1 MTKSTQYRKN
11 IKSNYEE
18 YLDSYPEEGMITTGH
33 SGSEFPLQS
42 AVLNQTG
49 GTYVQN
55 LSPPE
60 YNCLIEFDES
70 IPNIESLPVEDLA
83 LLPISLL
90 NILKIQITHDHMA
103 LWEETAYV
111 LSKLTTEKTPVDET
125 IARKIEMVTRLVL
138 APVQAGSA
146 AFWEW
151 NENGHVNNVLFN
163 SHRIA
168 SYVTYPLLEGVIKNL
183 SDGIELDGT
192 VKSGYKITNLSGEN
206 YQACTS
212 NEQISALRDLLYHVE
227 ESGDEK
233 LSQKM
238 RSARSMISDFYQ
250 DGCGEEYGLLYDK
263 RNRTLHG
270 EAEAQADVGI
280 PLTMISLL
288 IWHEINDIVGED
300 AT

>member
-1 MTKSTQYRKN
+1 MD

-18 YLDSYPEEGMITTGH
+18 YLESYPEDGMIATGH

-60 YNCLIEFDES
+60 YNCLVEFDKS
-70 IPNIESLPVEDLA
+70 VPNIGSLPIEDLA
-83 LLPISLL
+83 LLPIGLL
-90 NILKIQITHDHMA
+90 DILKIQITHDHMA

-111 LSKLTTEKTPVDET
+111 LSELPSGKTPVDET
-125 IARKIEMVTRLVL
+125 IARNIEMVTRLVL
-138 APVQAGSA
+138 APTQADSA

-151 NENGHVNNVLFN
+151 NESGHVNNVLFN

-168 SYVTYPLLEGVIKNL
+168 AYVAYPLLEGVVKNL
-183 SDGIELDGT
+183 TEEIRLDGT
-192 VKSGYKITNLSGEN
+192 VKPGYEIINLSGEN
-206 YQACTS
+206 YQSCTS
-212 NEQISALRDLLYHVE
+212 TERISALRDLLYHVE
-227 ESGDEK
+227 EAGNEQ

-250 DGCGEEYGLLYDK
+250 EGFGEEYGLLYDK

-288 IWHEINDIVGED
+288 IWHEINDIVGEE